1 MRELLQRIR
10 DWFRRNTLDQDLSEE
25 LAFHRASLE
34 RDAAA
39 AGADP
44 ANVSAIASRRL
55 GNVTLAREDARER
68 WGIPWVSQA
77 LREARYAI
85 RGLRRSPG
93 FAIAALL
100 ILTVGIGAN
109 VAIFTIVNGVLGL
122 AIPMAILLGLVWG
135 DLSAARSVGQI
146 AVRASGK
153 PLTAAGVQTMIGEAL
168 GDSTTA
174 LALWA
179 PERAGY
185 VDVDGAPLEL
195 PRDPRVHGV
204 THITNDNGP
213 VAALIH
219 HPTLDTDSDAFHGL
233 AATSLMLVE
242 NIRLLDALH
251 TSRMRIVEAGEHE
264 RRRLESE
271 LHDSAQ
277 NRLIAL
283 QIGLSLAQER
293 TGDAS
298 LGDLA
303 DEAGAVGED
312 LRRIA
317 HGLSPPML
325 ATQGL
330 AAALTAQSP
339 HSAIPVEVVAGDIG
353 LSEPHVERAVYLCC
367 LESIQNAA
375 KHGGDGTSATVRLRR
390 ENGQLLFS
398 VADDGRG
405 FDPHAIT
412 PGAGLANLHERAD
425 TAGGRVE
432 ILSAPGQGTTVTGAV
447 PWPAR
452 ATSEP

>member
-1 MRELLQRIR
+1 
-10 DWFRRNTLDQDLSEE
+10 
-25 LAFHRASLE
+25 
-34 RDAAA
+34 
-39 AGADP
+39 
-44 ANVSAIASRRL
+44 
-55 GNVTLAREDARER
+55 
-68 WGIPWVSQA
+68 
-77 LREARYAI
+77 
-85 RGLRRSPG
+85 
-93 FAIAALL
+93 
-100 ILTVGIGAN
+100 
-109 VAIFTIVNGVLGL
+109 
-122 AIPMAILLGLVWG
+122 
-135 DLSAARSVGQI
+135 
-146 AVRASGK
+146 VRASGK

-251 TSRMRIVEAGEHE
+251 TSRMRIVEAGERE

-339 HSAIPVEVVAGDIG
+339 HSAIPVEVVADDIG

-432 ILSAPGQGTTVTGAV
+432 IRSAPGQGTTVTGAV